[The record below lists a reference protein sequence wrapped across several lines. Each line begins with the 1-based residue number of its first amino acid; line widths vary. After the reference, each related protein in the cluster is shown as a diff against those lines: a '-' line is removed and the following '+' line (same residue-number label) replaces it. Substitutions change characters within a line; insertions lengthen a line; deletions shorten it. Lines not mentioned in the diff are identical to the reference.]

1 MILEPSTRHPFFY
14 TFFGPTL
21 QCKTALHAAFLRSE
35 HCCPVSQ
42 LWLES
47 FGGWVSFV
55 MPTVLP
61 PLVSSWE
68 TMVSRYDPPKSYQSS
83 DFFLITCF
91 ASRTPLGEAHFLQ
104 TQELEG
110 LDVHPSNGKFQ
121 NIFFASSIN
130 LVTDCTMPKTPISGI
145 SLVTTSLFFV

>member
-1 MILEPSTRHPFFY
+1 
-14 TFFGPTL
+14 
-21 QCKTALHAAFLRSE
+21 
-35 HCCPVSQ
+35 
-42 LWLES
+42 
-47 FGGWVSFV
+47 
-55 MPTVLP
+55 
-61 PLVSSWE
+61 
-68 TMVSRYDPPKSYQSS
+68 
-83 DFFLITCF
+83 
-91 ASRTPLGEAHFLQ
+91 LGEAHFLQ